1 MTSASSSGPKSAG
14 GSRNHDGSEKK
25 DRKEGSSS
33 SQPPDTMPTKVVV
46 RRLPPNMTLLE
57 FLDGVSPLPPHD
69 YLHFSRPDASLGYE
83 SKCPFETFLLVDVKV
98 RTVVKFSITSF
109 YALNVDLCFI
119 AGWVV
124 LEVAPM
130 RQFRFPEVRM

>member
-25 DRKEGSSS
+25 ERKEGSSS

-46 RRLPPNMTLLE
+46 RRLPPNMTLEE

-98 RTVVKFSITSF
+98 VRSTIFN
-109 YALNVDLCFI
+109 Y
-119 AGWVV
+119 
-124 LEVAPM
+124 
-130 RQFRFPEVRM
+130 QFLRLT

>member
-14 GSRNHDGSEKK
+14 GARNHDGSEKK
-25 DRKEGSSS
+25 ERTEGSSS
-33 SQPPDTMPTKVVV
+33 SQPPMDTMPTKVVV
-46 RRLPPNMTLLE
+46 RRLPPNMTLEE

-98 RTVVKFSITSF
+98 
-109 YALNVDLCFI
+109 
-119 AGWVV
+119 
-124 LEVAPM
+124 
-130 RQFRFPEVRM
+130 Q